1 MVLGRYVV
9 VVVVVVEMNIIK
21 DADHHFCISAA
32 GPPYSQTQSVLPGRW
47 QFVAGRHIVSQPER
61 TTGTT
66 VFSSRRKTGREGAY
80 SIRKYNIMMIMM
92 TVTTSTSFSIGV
104 NDGRDDMS
112 RSQLQPIFTDV
123 LPDYIL
129 LGVILRWYTTYFGSL
144 FISDG

>member
-1 MVLGRYVV
+1 
-9 VVVVVVEMNIIK
+9 
-21 DADHHFCISAA
+21 
-32 GPPYSQTQSVLPGRW
+32 
-47 QFVAGRHIVSQPER
+47 
-61 TTGTT
+61 
-66 VFSSRRKTGREGAY
+66 
-80 SIRKYNIMMIMM
+80 M